1 MIKQRHR
8 PGGRTRPESR
18 PVTSWWPARLPVK
31 GISAWI
37 AGSAGTGERSELY
50 MENTKNKQEII
61 EELKA
66 IIKANEKNIYC
77 DEYQL
82 GDMIKNLFKDYDV
95 HF

>member
-1 MIKQRHR
+1 MTDHLLPPGSTLHQSSPRAQHVRHQLR
-8 PGGRTRPESR
+8 AKNVEN
-18 PVTSWWPARLPVK
+18 
-31 GISAWI
+31 
-37 AGSAGTGERSELY
+37 AGCAGLNQLSMY
-50 MENTKNKQEII
+50 HMENTKNKQEII

-82 GDMIKNLFKDYDV
+82 ADMIKRLFKDYDV